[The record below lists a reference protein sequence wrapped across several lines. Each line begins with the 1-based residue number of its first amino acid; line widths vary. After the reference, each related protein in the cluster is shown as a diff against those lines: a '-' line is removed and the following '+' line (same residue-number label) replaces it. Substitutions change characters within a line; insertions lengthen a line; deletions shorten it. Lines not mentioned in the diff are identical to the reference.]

1 MDTARAP
8 LSWLSGAR
16 LGQCGADGRE
26 RHDLSPACV
35 SRGPCPRCGVSRGG
49 AAETWPTF
57 PPALA
62 VSGAEAAASPPAGP
76 ADVGGALADTAM
88 GSRPCTRGTDPSW
101 PWQPF
106 LVGVPG
112 CPVLAEKLPHLIQ
125 ERCHSVGSFL
135 SLFFRRSCK
144 FLLIL
149 LRLLE
154 FWTGLFQEVF
164 NNKFH
169 FFNGSR
175 VTEVVP
181 LG

>member
-8 LSWLSGAR
+8 LSWLSGAG

-106 LVGVPG
+106 LVRVPG
-112 CPVLAEKLPHLIQ
+112 CPVLAEKLPRLIQ
-125 ERCHSVGSFL
+125 ERCRSQFSSFL
-135 SLFFRRSCK
+135 SSLPPFPLPPSFDFDIKILTCK
-144 FLLIL
+144 VS
-149 LRLLE
+149 
-154 FWTGLFQEVF
+154 WEVF
-164 NNKFH
+164 SLCF
-169 FFNGSR
+169 
-175 VTEVVP
+175 
-181 LG
+181 LGEAVNFC